1 MYAVIK
7 VDGFQYRAE
16 EGSLLKVPRQGAEK
30 GAKMEIPDVMLVN
43 TGKES
48 LVGTPFVDGASVQAE
63 VVRHGQD
70 DKVLIFKYKRRTKYR
85 RRQGHRQ
92 GYTEIKVNKIVTP

>member
-16 EGSLLKVPRQGAEK
+16 EGAMLKIPRQGADT
-30 GAKMEIPDVMLVN
+30 GAKLDLSNVMLVN

-48 LVGTPFVDGASVQAE
+48 LVGTPFVDGASVEAE
-63 VVRHGQD
+63 IVRHGQN
-70 DKVLIFKYKRRTKYR
+70 DKVLVYKYKRRTKYR

-92 GYTEIKVNKIVTP
+92 DFTEIKVKKIVTP